1 MFNAELEVEK
11 IITFIRDY
19 FNENNLGGVVIGIS
33 GGKDSAVSAGLFCK
47 ALGSDKVIG
56 VTMPCHSKEEDR
68 EDAILVAKK
77 YGFKIVKEKVMDGK
91 LSRKLYKFILE
102 K

>member
-68 EDAILVAKK
+68 EDIMIEDIGVEVEVDNIGEEEIVIVA
-77 YGFKIVKEKVMDGK
+77 V
-91 LSRKLYKFILE
+91 
-102 K
+102 